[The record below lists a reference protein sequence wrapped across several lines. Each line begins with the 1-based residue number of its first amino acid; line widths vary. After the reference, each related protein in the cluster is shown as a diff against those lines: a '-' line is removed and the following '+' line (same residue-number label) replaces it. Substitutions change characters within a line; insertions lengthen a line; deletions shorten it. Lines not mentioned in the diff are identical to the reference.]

1 MNIKRDR
8 KPVVSVTAADCRKD
22 TFCTGGPGGQ
32 AQNKVHSG
40 VRFTHK
46 ASGAV
51 GESRNHRSQEMNKR
65 EAWKRMCATKTFQAW
80 IRMEHA
86 RRMGVETTEQRVER
100 QMADHN
106 IKTEVLDEG
115 QKWQERKV
123 EDLTKDESNEK

>member
-1 MNIKRDR
+1 MKNIKR
-8 KPVVSVTAADCRKD
+8 KPVVTVTAADCRKD

-32 AQNKVHSG
+32 AQNKVASG
-40 VRFTHK
+40 VRWTHK

-65 EAWKRMCATKTFQAW
+65 EAWRRMCETKKFQVW

-86 RRMGVETTEQRVER
+86 RRMGQETVEQKVER
-100 QMADHN
+100 LMVDSN

-123 EDLTKDESNEK
+123 EELTDTE

>member
-1 MNIKRDR
+1 MQKNEKR

-40 VRFTHK
+40 VRWTHI

-65 EAWKRMCATKTFQAW
+65 EAWKRLGATKKLQAW

-86 RRMGVETTEQRVER
+86 KRMGKETVEQRVER
-100 QMADHN
+100 EMAPHN
-106 IKTEVLDEG
+106 LKTEILDEG
-115 QKWQERKV
+115 QKWQERKP
-123 EDLTKDESNEK
+123 EDLTGDES